1 MFWRYSLL
9 LGFIADLV
17 GLWWDEVNKL
27 SAAVHHQLS
36 GIVRYSHIGKRF
48 FNHFIDRRPR
58 DRQIIVVARWRGH
71 EGWAGQTFW
80 RESKAGEEV
89 QWVVNEK
96 NTHSGGFVWRF
107 KWCGRL
113 SYSRSLKHCQRECIL
128 LNSNSGKESVC
139 VCVCVTRKG
148 GWEESLPF
156 GWSVHA
162 DSPHPHIRAAS
173 AAVPVRVYNHDSTPI
188 IHSQAVW
195 IN

>member
-128 LNSNSGKESVC
+128 LNSNSGKESLC
-139 VCVCVTRKG
+139 VCVCVSQGR
-148 GWEESLPF
+148 EDERSRYL
-156 GWSVHA
+156 SV
-162 DSPHPHIRAAS
+162 DQFTLTLHIHTSELLLLLFLCAF
-173 AAVPVRVYNHDSTPI
+173 I
-188 IHSQAVW
+188 IMIQLRSF
-195 IN
+195 ILKLSG

>member
-128 LNSNSGKESVC
+128 LNILLNSNSGKESVC
-139 VCVCVTRKG
+139 VCVCHKEGRMRGVATFRLISSR
-148 GWEESLPF
+148 WL
-156 GWSVHA
+156 
-162 DSPHPHIRAAS
+162 
-173 AAVPVRVYNHDSTPI
+173 STST
-188 IHSQAVW
+188 HQSCFCCCSCARL
-195 IN
+195 